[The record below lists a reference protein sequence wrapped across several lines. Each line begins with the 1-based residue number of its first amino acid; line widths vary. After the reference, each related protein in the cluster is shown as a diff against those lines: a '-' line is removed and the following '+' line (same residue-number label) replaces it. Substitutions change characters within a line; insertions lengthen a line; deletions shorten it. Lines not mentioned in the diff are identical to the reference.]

1 MALFKTFLVL
11 GLATVSPFSI
21 AQEIIQRGN
30 QKFPHQPPSWFVA
43 LASPSRQAVEPLDS
57 FMVSSRP
64 LATSKPSARLSSGIK
79 YPCQR
84 GQQGE
89 KPQWQFCDM

>member
-57 FMVSSRP
+57 FIAAKQP
-64 LATSKPSARLSSGIK
+64 TSPKPSARISSGIK
-79 YPCQR
+79 YPCVR
-84 GQQGE
+84 GQEGE